1 MVAFYEA
8 GSRTYLVAYARSNC
22 SAHFQSFVG
31 LIMFLVLGKPL
42 SLLLLSLQNWL
53 AGLSGSSAILLGAV
67 LGLMMCFDLGGPV
80 NKAAYLFVTAGLS
93 TNEPAALHIMAAVMV
108 AGMLPPP
115 IALSLATIMDKKV
128 FTDTER
134 ENGKSAW
141 LLGLSFISEGA
152 IPFYRR

>member
-1 MVAFYEA
+1 
-8 GSRTYLVAYARSNC
+8 
-22 SAHFQSFVG
+22 
-31 LIMFLVLGKPL
+31 
-42 SLLLLSLQNWL
+42 
-53 AGLSGSSAILLGAV
+53 
-67 LGLMMCFDLGGPV
+67 MCFDLGGPV
-80 NKAAYLFVTAGLS
+80 NKAVYLFATAGLS

>member
-8 GSRTYLVAYARSNC
+8 GSRTYLVAYTRSNC

-53 AGLSGSSAILLGAV
+53 AGLSGSSAIILGAV

-80 NKAAYLFVTAGLS
+80 NKAVYLFATAGLS

-108 AGMLPPP
+108 AGMLPR
-115 IALSLATIMDKKV
+115 LHFL
-128 FTDTER
+128 
-134 ENGKSAW
+134 
-141 LLGLSFISEGA
+141 
-152 IPFYRR
+152 